1 MAENTSWFNRG
12 LRPGSSMI
20 AEGASGSPADP
31 AQMVHEMKTAARKA
45 AEGPKPPEAPGV
57 KEGTYEGFGG
67 YRYEVMP
74 GGEIKIIEAPG
85 GRGVGVML
93 KSGHP
98 AHTAISDEL
107 KSKDPVAFEPRDP
120 HSMEAITGGPKGSGE
135 IPTFDDPER
144 EPRSEVADAGAAKL
158 DTRRTKS
165 AEFADMPGLD
175 SPGSGVVSGEGRSG
189 KEKARQEKAIA
200 KK

>member
-45 AEGPKPPEAPGV
+45 AEGPKPPEVKSPTV
-57 KEGTYEGFGG
+57 KEGTYEGAGG
-67 YRYEVMP
+67 YKYEVMP

-85 GRGVGVML
+85 GRGVGVTL

-107 KSKDPVAFEPRDP
+107 ETATPIGPEFSRQGEMDTLIAMGRSQENRD
-120 HSMEAITGGPKGSGE
+120 AQ
-135 IPTFDDPER
+135 
-144 EPRSEVADAGAAKL
+144 VADLSG
-158 DTRRTKS
+158 
-165 AEFADMPGLD
+165 
-175 SPGSGVVSGEGRSG
+175 GVVAGEGKSG
-189 KEKARQEKAIA
+189 KLAKKEDLNPAPEKAIA